1 MTQFLCPVCQSPMDE
16 NQSGAV
22 CQNGHVFDKAKEGY
36 YYLLKPDKRNSKD
49 PGDNKEMIRAR
60 RDFLD
65 GGYYAPLADEI
76 ARTLDEINRPITL
89 VDAGTGT
96 GFYLSK
102 IIAKRKNEDDAYLAV
117 DVSKHAVK
125 IAAKRNARAMCAVAS
140 VYDLPIKSN
149 SADVVLCVFSPYAM
163 TEYYRILKNGG
174 LLIVAYP
181 CENHLIELR
190 AALYENVRKVATPL
204 PENKFKETERK
215 EITYTFSLDKKGI
228 SDLLTMTP
236 YVYRAPTDAI
246 ERLKSREEMTLTA
259 DFCVSILQKSS
270 D

>member
-1 MTQFLCPVCQSPMDE
+1 MTQFLCPVCQRPLDE
-16 NQSGAV
+16 KQSSAV
-22 CQNGHVFDKAKEGY
+22 CENEHVFDKAKEGY

-65 GGYYAPLADEI
+65 GGHYAPLADEI
-76 ARTLDEINRPITL
+76 AKTLLELNRPITL

-102 IIAKRKNEDDAYLAV
+102 IIEKRQNNNDIYLAV

-125 IAAKRNARAMCAVAS
+125 IASKRNAKAMCAVAS
-140 VYDLPIKSN
+140 VYDLPVKSN
-149 SADVVLCVFSPYAM
+149 SADAVVCVFSPYAM
-163 TEYYRILKNGG
+163 TEYYRILKDGG

-204 PENKFKETERK
+204 PTSDFKEIERK
-215 EITYTFSLDKKGI
+215 EISYTFSLDKKGI

-246 ERLKSREEMTLTA
+246 ERLKHRDEMTLTA